1 MPRYYYHCDSCNGEF
16 EIRHGMSETQDECLK
31 CSVVGSLVR
40 IPQLIQKQEMRSDR
54 SSASSRVIDAIEENR
69 TLLKQMKKEGRLDD
83 FD

>member
-1 MPRYYYHCDSCNGEF
+1 MPRYYYHCDACGGEF
-16 EIRHGMSETQDECLK
+16 EVRHGMSEIQEECLK

-40 IPQLIQKQEMRSDR
+40 IPQLIQKQEKRSDR
-54 SSASSRVIDAIEENR
+54 SSASSRVVDAIEENR

>member
-1 MPRYYYHCDSCNGEF
+1 MPRYYYRCDSCESEF
-16 EIRHGMSETQDECLK
+16 EVRHGMSETQDECLK
-31 CSVVGSLVR
+31 CSVTGLLVR

>member
-1 MPRYYYHCDSCNGEF
+1 MPRYYYHCDGCGGEF
-16 EIRHGMSETQDECLK
+16 EIRHGMSETQDECLE

-40 IPQLIQKQEMRSDR
+40 IPQLIQKQEKRSDH

>member
-1 MPRYYYHCDSCNGEF
+1 MPRYYYHCDNCNGEF
-16 EIRHGMSETQDECLK
+16 EVRHGMSETQEECLE

-40 IPQLIQKQEMRSDR
+40 IPQLIQKQEKRSDR

>member
-16 EIRHGMSETQDECLK
+16 EIRHRMSETQEECLS

-40 IPQLIQKQEMRSDR
+40 IPQLIQKPEKRSDR

-83 FD
+83 LD